1 MRFESFNWTNSPPI
15 FFVFYFFNSYSRA
28 NRFSNVF
35 PNNSVFSKKL
45 SYKSLFMYFEL
56 QKFQSRLKT
65 KNSENIWKQISQNIS
80 CREMRFCPQSSNKL
94 YLLQKDFSEKSF
106 SYYHLTGTSFPR
118 GQPHNN
124 KSLGECQAKA
134 KIVWAKGHQIVAKYS
149 NYRFNS
155 EGNVVGSKRSWKMKR
170 FHSEK

>member
-1 MRFESFNWTNSPPI
+1 M
-15 FFVFYFFNSYSRA
+15 FVFLTISLVERKCETSYL
-28 NRFSNVF
+28 FI
-35 PNNSVFSKKL
+35 
-45 SYKSLFMYFEL
+45 SLFMYFWIEL

-124 KSLGECQAKA
+124 KPLGECQAKA

-149 NYRFNS
+149 NYGFNS
-155 EGNVVGSKRSWKMKR
+155 EGNVVGSERFWKRKR
-170 FHSEK
+170 FHSVAKWKVKTTRMRKTICRQFL

>member
-1 MRFESFNWTNSPPI
+1 M
-15 FFVFYFFNSYSRA
+15 FVFLTISLVERKCETSYL
-28 NRFSNVF
+28 FI
-35 PNNSVFSKKL
+35 
-45 SYKSLFMYFEL
+45 SLFMYFWIEL

-134 KIVWAKGHQIVAKYS
+134 KIVWAKGHQIVVNMPITDS
-149 NYRFNS
+149 IVRDMWWS
-155 EGNVVGSKRSWKMKR
+155 QRGSGKGRGFIVWL
-170 FHSEK
+170 SEK